1 MDGEASGHGSG
12 QSVSLSGNGETV
24 AIKADW
30 YDDGAYS
37 GHIRTRVFKWNQ
49 STYTWQQM
57 GNDMDGEVRYDQS
70 GRSVSLS
77 SDGETVAIGVHGN
90 DGNGGYSGHVRVYSF
105 SNGV

>member
-1 MDGEASGHGSG
+1 MSSDGENVAIGALWNDGNGSKSGH
-12 QSVSLSGNGETV
+12 
-24 AIKADW
+24 
-30 YDDGAYS
+30 
-37 GHIRTRVFKWNQ
+37 TRVFKWNQ
-49 STYTWQQM
+49 STNTWKQM

-77 SDGETVAIGVHGN
+77 SDGETVAIGAHGN